1 MLITD
6 VTIHFTDQ
14 SVDIKHVS
22 IPEKCP
28 HCGKNMSPR
37 IYSGFSDNK
46 NGYDIPS
53 HTYPIDGTKDK
64 FCIVLQCVLCTNFYI
79 GNFKADKHDLNGRI
93 TNYGYLDISYIPP
106 ISTDIPKN
114 VKKISERFSDIYNQS
129 LKAKE
134 YGLTEIY
141 GMGLRKSLEFLVK
154 DFAIYLAKL
163 NSEQPSKID
172 TIKSQSLGQVIT
184 SNFREFSNF
193 SKLFQSASWIGNDE
207 THYVRKHP
215 EKDAEFLNSLIK
227 VLANNVSN
235 TVIEQEAMKLVDD
248 N

>member
-6 VTIHFTDQ
+6 VQIKF
-14 SVDIKHVS
+14 SEGLVNIKHVS
-22 IPEKCP
+22 IPERCP

-37 IYSGFSDNK
+37 VYSGFSNHK
-46 NGYDIPS
+46 NGYS
-53 HTYPIDGTKDK
+53 KNNGYPESGTKRV
-64 FCIVLQCVLCTNFYI
+64 FCLVLQCVLCNSFYI
-79 GNFKADKHDLNGRI
+79 GNFKANKFDSEGII
-93 TNYGYLDISYIPP
+93 TNYGYIDVSYIPP
-106 ISTDIPKN
+106 ISNDIPEN
-114 VKKISERFSDIYNQS
+114 VSEISERFSGIYNQS

-154 DFAIYLAKL
+154 DFAIYLSKL
-163 NSEQPSKID
+163 NSDDSAKID
-172 TIKSQSLGQVIT
+172 SIKAQSLGQVIS

-207 THYVRKHP
+207 THYIRKHP